1 MLQQC
6 EFNGKRDVLHFK
18 MLQAAINE
26 NNTKKIENQR
36 EKNLSEKLF
45 LPQKGLEQSVEK
57 NDEESDN
64 SGDEKMLYF
73 KNTKSPDAEN
83 DGDSRHKKR
92 KILSSCVSSYGSE
105 PYSKKRSKKHHSSKM
120 KSVRHHHHHHKHV
133 LPLSKNQKLHK
144 NCESKESMK
153 ERKARSTSNSIV
165 K

>member
-1 MLQQC
+1 ML
-6 EFNGKRDVLHFK
+6 KYHWRIK
-18 MLQAAINE
+18 
-26 NNTKKIENQR
+26 TKII
-36 EKNLSEKLF
+36 
-45 LPQKGLEQSVEK
+45 
-57 NDEESDN
+57 SD
-64 SGDEKMLYF
+64 
-73 KNTKSPDAEN
+73 
-83 DGDSRHKKR
+83 
-92 KILSSCVSSYGSE
+92 

>member
-64 SGDEKMLYF
+64 SGDEKMVYF
-73 KNTKSPDAEN
+73 KNIKSHDVEN
-83 DGDSRHKKR
+83 DSDSRNKKR
-92 KILSSCVSSYGSE
+92 KLSSSCVSSYGSD

-120 KSVRHHHHHHKHV
+120 KSVHHHHKHV